1 MPEPFKL
8 RITRTL
14 SEADNDEGVDVS
26 RFKPGYVY
34 LVGTTVATYLLAIDA
49 AIPAAGDEPALMLP
63 AEAQLFGPPP
73 IADRRVRPRAETRE
87 RRQSSMRT
95 PLLRPPAAGGGT
107 GNPAE
112 PAPAGLDRARHAC
125 GVERSPSGSRHAQPR
140 PGHIDSR

>member
-14 SEADNDEGVDVS
+14 SDADNDDGVDVS

-73 IADRRVRPRAETRE
+73 IADRRIRPRAETRE

-95 PLLRPPAAGGGT
+95 PLLGRRPRAEGPAIRRN
-107 GNPAE
+107 GNRPASSVLV
-112 PAPAGLDRARHAC
+112 APAW
-125 GVERSPSGSRHAQPR
+125 SRR
-140 PGHIDSR
+140 I